1 MQEKEGKRCE
11 GRREEECW
19 EEPRTRSMMASHE
32 EVGILLVGP

>member
-1 MQEKEGKRCE
+1 MQGKERNECE

-19 EEPRTRSMMASHE
+19 EKHVARNMMSSHE